1 GFSGERCEI
10 VDSKIILSFHKDIIL
25 SQTMFVHFIRAIDNG
40 LHENGSTFKT
50 IFTNQKPV
58 TIEWAHPFHVAFL
71 DFFNNN
77 YYLIIVQNKYNPSTK
92 IIRTITPLDHCKHIS
107 EILNETIVKLH
118 PLRRIKY
125 YQLPCQKRSP
135 LLSCFYDDNHFCFCN
150 DYDHQ
155 RLTNCFEFNHG
166 IEHNCFGQSNCE
178 NGAHCLQNKAT
189 CPQTSICVCP
199 KCFYGVRCQFTS
211 NLFDLS
217 LDAIL
222 GYYIQPHINIKY
234 QSSIVQVSIVLTMI
248 LIIAGII
255 DSVLSI
261 ITFGNKE
268 ACKAGCGLYLLTSSI
283 ITLLIVI
290 IFALKFWILIIAQIT
305 YMTNQSFLKFQCISI
320 DFLLRIGLSMDQWL
334 NACVAI
340 ERTITIIKGTRFDQ
354 NKSKQIAKYIILVL
368 LFTITSTTI
377 HDPIH
382 RRLLNENDDD
392 VDEKRI
398 WCIVSYSSNL
408 RAFNSFIL
416 IFHFLAPF
424 FINTISAIIIIV
436 MITRQRTTVR
446 QHQPYKELLREQFQQ
461 HINLIIAP
469 FVLVI
474 LAVPRLI
481 ISFVGGC
488 LKSTSGSWLSLIG
501 YLISFVPSML
511 TFLLFVFPSESY
523 KQIFRKTIEQYGRT
537 MRI

>member
-1 GFSGERCEI
+1 
-10 VDSKIILSFHKDIIL
+10 
-25 SQTMFVHFIRAIDNG
+25 M
-40 LHENGSTFKT
+40 
-50 IFTNQKPV
+50 
-58 TIEWAHPFHVAFL
+58 
-71 DFFNNN
+71 
-77 YYLIIVQNKYNPSTK
+77 
-92 IIRTITPLDHCKHIS
+92 
-107 EILNETIVKLH
+107 KLH

-178 NGAHCLQNKAT
+178 NDAHCLQDKAT

-199 KCFYGVRCQFTS
+199 KCFYGARCQFTS

-222 GYYIQPHINIKY
+222 GYYIQPRINIKH
-234 QSSIVQVSIVLTMI
+234 QPSIVQVSVALTI
-248 LIIAGII
+248 IITIAGIT

-261 ITFGNKE
+261 ITFRNKE
-268 ACKAGCGLYLLTSSI
+268 SRKTDCGLCLLTSSI
-283 ITLLIVI
+283 ITLLLMI

-320 DFLLRIGLSMDQWL
+320 DFFLRIGLSMDQWL
-334 NACVAI
+334 NACVGI
-340 ERTITIIKGTRFDQ
+340 ERTIATIKGARFDK
-354 NKSKQIAKYIILVL
+354 NKSKQIAKYIILIL
-368 LFTITSTTI
+368 LFMTTSTTI

-424 FINTISAIIIIV
+424 FINIISAIIIIV
-436 MITRQRTTVR
+436 MITR
-446 QHQPYKELLREQFQQ
+446 
-461 HINLIIAP
+461 
-469 FVLVI
+469 
-474 LAVPRLI
+474 
-481 ISFVGGC
+481 
-488 LKSTSGSWLSLIG
+488 
-501 YLISFVPSML
+501 
-511 TFLLFVFPSESY
+511 
-523 KQIFRKTIEQYGRT
+523 
-537 MRI
+537 